1 MQQQTDAERIR
12 QLGLINS
19 QKCLTA
25 IRRARYESNLTR
37 DFINRLSSRHRGLIY
52 FYASIP
58 KLRHKFKFEE
68 LERFERKQVINSL
81 RDLREMFKSIPP
93 ALLDSDSDI

>member
-1 MQQQTDAERIR
+1 MQRQSDAERIR

-19 QKCLTA
+19 QKCMTV
-25 IRRARYESNLTR
+25 IMRARYESNLTR
-37 DFINRLSSRHRGLIY
+37 DFINRLSSRHRGLVY

-68 LERFERKQVINSL
+68 LEKYESKQVISSL
-81 RDLREMFKSIPP
+81 RDLRELFKSIPP
-93 ALLDSDSDI
+93 ALLDSDSEI